1 MISRIIY
8 EDKHLLVCCK
18 PAGFA
23 TQTAQIG
30 QMDMVSELRNFL
42 ASKKQ
47 EEMSANSRGRM
58 QTPYLGVIHRLDQPV
73 EGLLLFAKTKETAA
87 ALTRQLGAGILN
99 KQYYAV
105 TYGEPYADE
114 DKLEDYLLTDKKKGI
129 STIAGESITK
139 DAITKDAKKA
149 VLHFRVMESVKAPGV
164 VPGGELHLLH
174 IHIETG
180 RLHQIRVQMAHA
192 GMPLLGDR
200 KYGEGKSADYSQN
213 VALCAYQIEFP
224 HPVTGKYLSFRIKPE
239 GKAFTLFPELNK
251 IDII

>member
-8 EDKHLLVCCK
+8 EDKHLLVCYK

-87 ALTRQLGAGILN
+87 ALTRQLGTGILN

-129 STIAGESITK
+129 STIVEGES
-139 DAITKDAKKA
+139 ITKDAKKA

-200 KYGEGKSADYSQN
+200 KYGEGKSADFSQN
-213 VALCAYQIEFP
+213 VALCACQIEFP
-224 HPVTGKYLSFRIKPE
+224 HPVTRKYLSFRIKPE

>member
-1 MISRIIY
+1 
-8 EDKHLLVCCK
+8 
-18 PAGFA
+18 
-23 TQTAQIG
+23 
-30 QMDMVSELRNFL
+30 MDMVSELRNFL

-87 ALTRQLGAGILN
+87 ALTRQLGTGILN

-129 STIAGESITK
+129 STIVEGES
-139 DAITKDAKKA
+139 ITKDAKKA
-149 VLHFRVMESVKAPGV
+149 VLHFRVMESVKTPGV
-164 VPGGELHLLH
+164 VPGGELHLIH

-200 KYGEGKSADYSQN
+200 KYGEGKPADYSQN

>member
-8 EDKHLLVCCK
+8 EDKHLLVCYK

-87 ALTRQLGAGILN
+87 ALTRQLGTGILN

-129 STIAGESITK
+129 STIVEGES
-139 DAITKDAKKA
+139 ITKDAKKA

-192 GMPLLGDR
+192 GMPLLGDC
-200 KYGEGKSADYSQN
+200 KYGEGKPADYSQN

>member
-8 EDKHLLVCCK
+8 EDKHLLVCYK

-47 EEMSANSRGRM
+47 EEMSANRRGRM

-87 ALTRQLGAGILN
+87 ALTRQLGTGILN

-105 TYGEPYADE
+105 TYGELYANE

-129 STIAGESITK
+129 STIVEGES
-139 DAITKDAKKA
+139 ITKDAKKA
-149 VLHFRVMESVKAPGV
+149 VLHFRVMESVKTPGV
-164 VPGGELHLLH
+164 VPGGELHLIH

-200 KYGEGKSADYSQN
+200 KYGEGKPADYSQN

>member
-87 ALTRQLGAGILN
+87 ALTRQLGTGILN

-105 TYGEPYADE
+105 TYGELYANE

-129 STIAGESITK
+129 STIVEGES
-139 DAITKDAKKA
+139 ITKDAKKA
-149 VLHFRVMESVKAPGV
+149 VLHFRVMESVKAPGA

-200 KYGEGKSADYSQN
+200 KYGEGKPADYSQN